1 MTILNL
7 PSDGLPPVLISLAL
21 TVAKEKEISR
31 DNLIDMCSP
40 PVDTSRDR
48 EGDSLPSAMVRATL
62 KRWTSF
68 GLFED
73 VDGKIN
79 LKFAPTRGETSESFA
94 LRLPGIC
101 TSLLLQSD
109 LALPLWPNESVVSED
124 NIGRSADLCRG
135 LAWCL
140 AQDIYDLPS
149 VYKEVDNVVR
159 SQIEVGR
166 FVFLN
171 DTRWTGLRSWARYL
185 GFATGTGS
193 GFIFDPTIV
202 VRAQLEEVIQVNESL
217 TADEFVSRL
226 AARIPVLDKGIY
238 RTEVEQALRAQT
250 WRAPATDHLSSS
262 LSIALRRLQKQGL
275 IALESKADAGSRL
288 ALKWQFGRTWQDFT
302 HVRLLRSAE

>member
-7 PSDGLPPVLISLAL
+7 QSDGLPPVLITLAL
-21 TVAKEKEISR
+21 TVAKEREISR

-40 PVDTSRDR
+40 PSDISRDR
-48 EGDSLPSAMVRATL
+48 EGETSPSARVRATL

-73 VDGKIN
+73 ADGKIK
-79 LKFAPTRGETSESFA
+79 LKFAPTRAETSESFEQ
-94 LRLPGIC
+94 RLPGIC
-101 TSLLLQSD
+101 TNLLLQSE
-109 LALPLWPNESVVSED
+109 LALPLWPHESVVSED

-135 LAWCL
+135 LSWCL

-149 VYKEVDNVVR
+149 ACKDVDALVR

-185 GFATGTGS
+185 GFATGTGT

-202 VRAQLEEVIQVNESL
+202 VRAHLKDVIQVKESL
-217 TADEFVSRL
+217 VAVEFVSRL
-226 AARIPVLDKGIY
+226 AARIPVLDTGIY
-238 RTEVEQALRAQT
+238 RTEVEQALRTQT
-250 WRAPATDHLSSS
+250 WRAPDTDHLSSS
-262 LSIALRRLQKQGL
+262 LSIALRRLQKQGT
-275 IALESKADAGSRL
+275 IALESMADAGSRL
-288 ALKWQFGRTWQDFT
+288 ALTGQFGRTWQDFT
-302 HVRLLRSAE
+302 HVRLLRSAG

>member
-7 PSDGLPPVLISLAL
+7 QSDGLPPVLITLAL
-21 TVAKEKEISR
+21 TVAREREISR
-31 DNLIDMCSP
+31 ENLIDMCTP
-40 PVDTSRDR
+40 PADTSKDQ
-48 EGDSLPSAMVRATL
+48 EGDTSPNVKVRATL
-62 KRWTSF
+62 NRWTSF

-73 VDGKIN
+73 TDGKIK
-79 LKFAPTRGETSESFA
+79 LKFAPVRAETPESFA
-94 LRLPGIC
+94 LRLPRIC
-101 TSLLLQSD
+101 CGLLLQPE
-109 LALPLWPNESVVSED
+109 LALPLWPYESVVSED

-140 AQDIYDLPS
+140 AQDIYNLPS
-149 VYKEVDNVVR
+149 VYKDVDNVVR
-159 SQIEVGR
+159 CQIEVGR

-193 GFIFDPTIV
+193 GFLFDPTVV
-202 VRAQLEEVIQVNESL
+202 VRAQLKEVIQENESL
-217 TADEFVSRL
+217 TAAEFVSRL
-226 AARIPVLDKGIY
+226 AARLPVLDKGIY

-262 LSIALRRLQKQGL
+262 LSIALRRLQKQGT
-275 IALESKADAGSRL
+275 IALESMADAGTRL
-288 ALKWQFGRTWQDFT
+288 ALTGQLGRTWQDFT

>member
-7 PSDGLPPVLISLAL
+7 QSDGLPPVLITLAL
-21 TVAKEKEISR
+21 TVAKEREISR

-40 PVDTSRDR
+40 PADTSKDK
-48 EGDSLPSAMVRATL
+48 EGDSSPSARVRATL
-62 KRWTSF
+62 NRWTSF

-73 VDGKIN
+73 ADGKIK
-79 LKFAPTRGETSESFA
+79 LKFTPARGETSESFA

-101 TSLLLQSD
+101 TGLLLQSE

-193 GFIFDPTIV
+193 GFLFDPTIV
-202 VRAQLEEVIQVNESL
+202 VRAQLKEVIQGNESL

-238 RTEVEQALRAQT
+238 RTEVEQALRTQT

-262 LSIALRRLQKQGL
+262 LSIALRRLQKQGT
-275 IALESKADAGSRL
+275 IALESMADAGSRL
-288 ALKWQFGRTWQDFT
+288 ALTGQFGRTWQDFT
-302 HVRLLRSAE
+302 HVRLLRNAE